1 MSRWTIER
9 THASPGN
16 EIDQARSRPSDPPTR
31 PIRPPSMTK
40 RAWSCQFAAPTAF
53 MMPISRRRSRT
64 LISIVLAIPSDETS
78 RATPATHVIPPKMS
92 R

>member
-1 MSRWTIER
+1 
-9 THASPGN
+9 
-16 EIDQARSRPSDPPTR
+16 
-31 PIRPPSMTK
+31 MTK
-40 RAWSCQFAAPTAF
+40 RVWSCQFAAPTAF

-78 RATPATHVIPPKMS
+78 RATAATHVIPPKMS